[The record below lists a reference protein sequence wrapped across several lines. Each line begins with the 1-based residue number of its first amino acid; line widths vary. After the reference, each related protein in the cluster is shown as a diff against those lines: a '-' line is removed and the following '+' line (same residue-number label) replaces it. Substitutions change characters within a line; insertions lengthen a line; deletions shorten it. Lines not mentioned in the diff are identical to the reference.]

1 MVDTGVAWTIA
12 HSGRTIAGTSHFAEM
27 LAAAGRD
34 YDLLLVGYV
43 SRFARDLR
51 TAVNARHDLHA
62 AGAAMLF
69 CDEGVLSSDEDA
81 WEHWAR
87 EAVEAEAYSRRLGRR
102 ISEGYR
108 AKRRRHGDPGG
119 HPPFG
124 FRRGEAKLI
133 EPDPKTVP
141 MVRRIVDLSAA
152 GVADRA
158 IAAETGIGLYTVRG
172 VLTSPLVVGRLRD
185 GSAANWEPLIEVA
198 TWERAMAIR
207 TRRATNTGRPAAPTR
222 AYALSMLH
230 CASCGRRLIGDSRYY
245 RHREVCPG
253 FTAVRPPRP
262 PGQRGRID
270 GKGYRREL
278 YEDAVGRVLQ
288 EVSLRAE
295 TLTRVV
301 GTVTAPPSGP
311 DRLALAR
318 IERERD
324 AAMSRYRNDRDTAAL
339 DRVMRTLDNDEAEA
353 KRERDQDGIPAAVAV
368 RYLRDLAETWRA
380 AEGGRGRR
388 MLAEAL
394 FERIEARGFTELTMR
409 LTDSAIAHGFAAAIP
424 ERLELFVAY
433 GRGERI

>member
-1 MVDTGVAWTIA
+1 MDLPVGTEALRGRRAARWIRESTSGQADRYGPDAQREQQDRALERYGLVDTGVAWTMA

-27 LAAAGRD
+27 LAGAGRD

-133 EPDPKTVP
+133 EPDLKTVP

-207 TRRATNTGRPAAPTR
+207 PGVPPTPAGRQHRHGPMPCRCFTAPRADGASSVTVATTAIARSARASRPLDHRDPLGSAGASMARATG
-222 AYALSMLH
+222 
-230 CASCGRRLIGDSRYY
+230 ASCMRMPSAGCFKRSRCGPRR
-245 RHREVCPG
+245 
-253 FTAVRPPRP
+253 
-262 PGQRGRID
+262 
-270 GKGYRREL
+270 
-278 YEDAVGRVLQ
+278 
-288 EVSLRAE
+288 
-295 TLTRVV
+295 
-301 GTVTAPPSGP
+301 
-311 DRLALAR
+311 
-318 IERERD
+318 
-324 AAMSRYRNDRDTAAL
+324 
-339 DRVMRTLDNDEAEA
+339 
-353 KRERDQDGIPAAVAV
+353 
-368 RYLRDLAETWRA
+368 
-380 AEGGRGRR
+380 
-388 MLAEAL
+388 
-394 FERIEARGFTELTMR
+394 
-409 LTDSAIAHGFAAAIP
+409 
-424 ERLELFVAY
+424 
-433 GRGERI
+433 